1 MHKTLGTSL
10 WQRMYSFF
18 LHLGTGVGNNKKS
31 STQIMLHSSHHENY
45 NIRVQ
50 YIEVAMGKRNNLIF
64 SLSKEVLHEGIMKDS
79 RRDYQI
85 IVLPKCLHLKS
96 HNLCLVGAHL
106 LKYTQSV
113 WRLKKVEN
121 ILFPL
126 LFFLCLIAAHAVRK
140 YMCIKYRIPGVVVCF

>member
-1 MHKTLGTSL
+1 
-10 WQRMYSFF
+10 
-18 LHLGTGVGNNKKS
+18 
-31 STQIMLHSSHHENY
+31 MLHSSHHENY

-113 WRLKKVEN
+113 
-121 ILFPL
+121 
-126 LFFLCLIAAHAVRK
+126 
-140 YMCIKYRIPGVVVCF
+140 